1 MKAFVV
7 VVRDLILVIINTY
20 TFPSSTIDLSLLWK
34 GGRFRA
40 VATAPLSTCAT
51 ITFGTT
57 RPIAVRSPLGRINM
71 LLFARLVS
79 GLMRLR
85 HEDGQ
90 IERFYM
96 GRFPMKE
103 VSKKSLFR
111 PFWAFHR
118 GPPLILPVSS
128 EGTGYSKYHPGTC
141 MYVPGMYGIPLSL
154 CLILPK
160 VDGKPI

>member
-20 TFPSSTIDLSLLWK
+20 TFPSSTHRLSLLWK

-40 VATAPLSTCAT
+40 VATASLSTCAT
-51 ITFGTT
+51 ITFGTA

-71 LLFARLVS
+71 LLFARLVQR
-79 GLMRLR
+79 LMRLR

-103 VSKKSLFR
+103 VSKKSFFR
-111 PFWAFHR
+111 LFWAFTG
-118 GPPLILPVSS
+118 GPPLIAIHSGEAVFRYCWKTLD
-128 EGTGYSKYHPGTC
+128 KH
-141 MYVPGMYGIPLSL
+141 
-154 CLILPK
+154 
-160 VDGKPI
+160 

>member
-51 ITFGTT
+51 ITFGTA

-71 LLFARLVS
+71 LLFARLVQR
-79 GLMRLR
+79 LMRLR

-96 GRFPMKE
+96 GRFPIKE
-103 VSKKSLFR
+103 VSKKSFFR
-111 PFWAFHR
+111 PFCAFQR
-118 GPPLILPVSS
+118 GPPLSTRESPFGRDEIVFRAPVMHSFELCRS
-128 EGTGYSKYHPGTC
+128 LHLVCHMMHKYLWHA
-141 MYVPGMYGIPLSL
+141 
-154 CLILPK
+154 
-160 VDGKPI
+160 

>member
-1 MKAFVV
+1 MEKGGGEKWGRGDKRSFFFKHRRRNVKAFVV

-51 ITFGTT
+51 ITFGTA

-71 LLFARLVS
+71 LLFARLVQR
-79 GLMRLR
+79 LMRLR

-90 IERFYM
+90 IER
-96 GRFPMKE
+96 
-103 VSKKSLFR
+103 LF
-111 PFWAFHR
+111 
-118 GPPLILPVSS
+118 
-128 EGTGYSKYHPGTC
+128 
-141 MYVPGMYGIPLSL
+141 
-154 CLILPK
+154 
-160 VDGKPI
+160 

>member
-51 ITFGTT
+51 ITFGTA

-71 LLFARLVS
+71 LLFARLVQR
-79 GLMRLR
+79 LMRLR
-85 HEDGQ
+85 HEGRIEMAFDGGMFLRTDW
-90 IERFYM
+90 EGRYM
-96 GRFPMKE
+96 
-103 VSKKSLFR
+103 
-111 PFWAFHR
+111 
-118 GPPLILPVSS
+118 
-128 EGTGYSKYHPGTC
+128 
-141 MYVPGMYGIPLSL
+141 
-154 CLILPK
+154 
-160 VDGKPI
+160 DGWNGDF